1 MNNTFN
7 INRFGLLLKRQWL
20 EFGKIYLMSLV
31 VLAGIIIGFY
41 FFNIPDFNRS
51 LYRWDDHGHV
61 QLGFRLPTFIAIGF
75 LFLTIEASAYFSAFG
90 QKPKAIMEL
99 MTPAS
104 ASEKFIVAFLFTAIL
119 SLISYLLIFYIIDS
133 LFVNYIN
140 ELWQNNKATNYN
152 TGKLTAVS
160 FSTLFDDLT
169 SEREFKFLF
178 ALPFFFSSIFLL
190 GSIYFNRFHYIKTA
204 VSVTALFSLIIFM
217 TIKFGSWITAG
228 KSRVYSV
235 NTIERDFVFTI
246 FFWSSVTLSLIIWL
260 ITYVRL
266 KEKEV

>member
-7 INRFGLLLKRQWL
+7 MNRFGLLLKRQWL

-31 VLAGIIIGFY
+31 VLAGILIAFY
-41 FFNIPDFNRS
+41 FFNTPDINRS
-51 LYRWDDHGHV
+51 FYKWDDHGHV
-61 QLGFRLPTFIAIGF
+61 QLGFRLPVFIAIGF
-75 LFLTIEASAYFSAFG
+75 LFLTIQASAYFSAFG

-104 ASEKFIVAFLFTAIL
+104 VTEKFSCAILFSTIL
-119 SLISYLLIFYIIDS
+119 SLISYLLIFYVIDAIF
-133 LFVNYIN
+133 LNYFN
-140 ELWQNNKATNYN
+140 ELWQHSKATNYN
-152 TGKLTAVS
+152 TGKLTVVS

-169 SEREFKFLF
+169 SEKEFKYLF
-178 ALPFFFSSIFLL
+178 ALPFFFSGIFLL

-204 VSVTALFSLIIFM
+204 LSVTALFSFIIFF
-217 TIKFGSWITAG
+217 TIKFGNWITAG
-228 KSRVYSV
+228 KSRIYTVDHV
-235 NTIERDFVFTI
+235 EKDFVFAI
-246 FFWSSVTLSLIIWL
+246 FFWSSVALSLIIWL

>member
-31 VLAGIIIGFY
+31 VLTGIIIAFY
-41 FFNIPDFNRS
+41 FFNIPDLNRS

-61 QLGFRLPTFIAIGF
+61 QLGFRLPTFMAIGF
-75 LFLTIEASAYFSAFG
+75 LFLTIVASTYFNAFG

-104 ASEKFIVAFLFTAIL
+104 VTEKFICAILFSTIL
-119 SLISYLLIFYIIDS
+119 SLISYLLIFYIVDAIF
-133 LFVNYIN
+133 LNYFN
-140 ELWQNNKATNYN
+140 ELWQHNKATNYN

-169 SEREFKFLF
+169 SEREFKFFF

-204 VSVTALFSLIIFM
+204 LSVTALFSFIIFL
-217 TIKFGSWITAG
+217 TIKFGNLMTEG
-228 KSRVYSV
+228 KTRVYAV
-235 NTIERDFVFTI
+235 DYLEKDFVFKI
-246 FFWSSVTLSLIIWL
+246 FFWSSVALSLIIWL

>member
-1 MNNTFN
+1 M
-7 INRFGLLLKRQWL
+7 NRFGLLLKRQWL

-31 VLAGIIIGFY
+31 VLAGIIVGFY

-90 QKPKAIMEL
+90 QKSKAIMEL

-104 ASEKFIVAFLFTAIL
+104 ATEKFICAIVFSTIL
-119 SLISYLLIFYIIDS
+119 SIISYLLIFYVIDAFF
-133 LFVNYIN
+133 LNYIN

-152 TGKLTAVS
+152 TGQLTKVV
-160 FSTLFDDLT
+160 FSTLVDDLT

-204 VSVTALFSLIIFM
+204 VSVTALFAIIIFV
-217 TIKFGSWITAG
+217 TIKFGSWVTEG
-228 KSRVYSV
+228 KSRINSS
-235 NTIERDFVFTI
+235 NLMEKDFVFTI
-246 FFWSSVTLSLIIWL
+246 FFWSSVALSLIIWL

>member
-7 INRFGLLLKRQWL
+7 MNRFGLLLRRQWL

-31 VLAGIIIGFY
+31 VLAGILIGFY

-51 LYRWDDHGHV
+51 LSRWDDHGHA
-61 QLGFRLPTFIAIGF
+61 QLSFRIPVFTAIGF
-75 LFLTIEASAYFSAFG
+75 LFITIEASAYFSAFG

-104 ASEKFIVAFLFTAIL
+104 ATEKFLCSILFSTVL
-119 SLISYLLIFYIIDS
+119 SIISYLLIFYLIDA
-133 LFVNYIN
+133 FFINYIN
-140 ELWQNNKATNYN
+140 ELWNNHKAMNYN
-152 TGKLTAVS
+152 TGKLIPVS

-204 VSVTALFSLIIFM
+204 VSVTALLTFIVFL
-217 TIKFGSWITAG
+217 TIKFASWVTEG
-228 KSRVYSV
+228 KSRISSV
-235 NTIERDFVFTI
+235 NSLEKDFVFTI
-246 FFWSSVTLSLIIWL
+246 FFWSSVALSLIIWL

>member
-41 FFNIPDFNRS
+41 FFNMPKTDS
-51 LYRWDDHGHV
+51 PYLRWDNHNHV
-61 QLGFRLPTFIAIGF
+61 TLGFRPLIFLLVGF
-75 LFLTIEASAYFSAFG
+75 LFISIEASSYFNLLG

-104 ASEKFIVAFLFTAIL
+104 ITEKFVCAILFTLLSIASYLIIFYLIDQAFLSHLNGLWEGRQEI
-119 SLISYLLIFYIIDS
+119 
-133 LFVNYIN
+133 NY
-140 ELWQNNKATNYN
+140 KTN
-152 TGKLTAVS
+152 KLTLITFGTIA
-160 FSTLFDDLT
+160 DDMT
-169 SEREFKFLF
+169 DEREFKYLF
-178 ALPFFFSSIFLL
+178 ALPFFVTSIFLL
-190 GSIYFNRFHYIKTA
+190 GSVYFNRFHYIKTA
-204 VSVTALFSLIIFM
+204 VSVTAIFSFVIFL
-217 TIKFGSWITAG
+217 TIKFGSWVTEG
-228 KSRVYSV
+228 KSRIQSI
-235 NTIERDFVFTI
+235 NTTERDFVFTI
-246 FFWSSVTLSLIIWL
+246 FFWSSIALSLIIWL